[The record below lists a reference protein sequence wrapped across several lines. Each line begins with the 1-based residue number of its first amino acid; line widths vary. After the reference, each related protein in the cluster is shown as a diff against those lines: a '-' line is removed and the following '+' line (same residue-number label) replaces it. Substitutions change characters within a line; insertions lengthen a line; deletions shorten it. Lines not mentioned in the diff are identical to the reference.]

1 MTEEVKDK
9 EEQVEQTGKAGEYG
23 DGASQEGKTYS
34 QEELNRMFA
43 DRAKQAESAL
53 LKRLGFESVSD
64 AESLVKESKERKEAE
79 MSELQKAQA
88 RAAELEKQLAASAE
102 AQKVIA
108 MQADVTAKAAKLGI
122 VDPDAAFK
130 LLDKGAIE
138 YGDDGKPKNTEALL
152 VEMLKERPYLAGGGS
167 SAMNPGKNRSL
178 SRAEIEKMS
187 PEEINKNWDA
197 VQSYLERSGK

>member
-138 YGDDGKPKNTEALL
+138 YGDDGKPKIPKLCWW
-152 VEMLKERPYLAGGGS
+152 RC
-167 SAMNPGKNRSL
+167 
-178 SRAEIEKMS
+178 
-187 PEEINKNWDA
+187 
-197 VQSYLERSGK
+197 